1 MIANNADYSRL
12 ITILLGEMSMRS
24 RVIFTYALPFLL
36 ILPLSMS
43 TAAGEICR
51 NILVDGFYNKYSRID
66 PRARDR
72 VMYAE
77 LCSLDFEQAR
87 NAIKRARQSGDDGSL
102 GLSYGLF
109 NLDDLGPGGSANGG
123 KGGKGTSNL
132 PLTEDRFRQWKAG
145 YCSKVSE
152 PDSSQA
158 AEFFMQKAAM
168 ENADSG
174 KTVEGWAACMR
185 KREGLVCDASPQAKS
200 GEDATLNINWT
211 GPASGQSQAQPEVGY
226 SFLTRGAVS
235 KFDGAP
241 PKRILPDSY
250 KLKAGAMQIPIT
262 RPADT
267 PVFANLKVN
276 YGKTEQ
282 SCKVFIPG
290 DRDFMLSE
298 PFVNRMKLRYPG

>member
-1 MIANNADYSRL
+1 
-12 ITILLGEMSMRS
+12 MRS
-24 RVIFTYALPFLL
+24 RVIFTYALSLL
-36 ILPLSMS
+36 FILPLSAN
-43 TAAGEICR
+43 TVAAEICR
-51 NILVDGFYNKYSRID
+51 NILVDGFFNKYSALN
-66 PRARDR
+66 PRVRDR
-72 VMYAE
+72 AMYAE

-87 NAIKRARQSGDDGSL
+87 NAITRARQSGDDGSL

-123 KGGKGTSNL
+123 KGEKGEKGTSNL

-168 ENADSG
+168 ENASSG

-185 KREGLVCDASPQAKS
+185 KREGLVCDASPQAKN

-211 GPASGQSQAQPEVGY
+211 AGQLRPSQAQPEVEY

-241 PKRILPDSY
+241 PKRILPDRY
-250 KLKAGAMQIPIT
+250 KLKSGATQIPIT
-262 RPADT
+262 RPADI

-282 SCKVFIPG
+282 SCKVFVPG
-290 DRDFMLSE
+290 DRDFTLSE

>member
-1 MIANNADYSRL
+1 
-12 ITILLGEMSMRS
+12 MSMRN
-24 RVIFTYALPFLL
+24 RIIFIYALPLLL
-36 ILPLSMS
+36 ILPPSIS

-51 NILVDGFYNKYSRID
+51 NILLDGFYNKYSRID
-66 PRARDR
+66 PRVRDR

-77 LCSLDFEQAR
+77 LCSLDFEQAH
-87 NAIKRARQSGDDGSL
+87 NAVKRARQSGDDGSL

-123 KGGKGTSNL
+123 KGEKGTSNL

-168 ENADSG
+168 ENPDSG
-174 KTVEGWAACMR
+174 KVVEGWGACVR
-185 KREGLVCDASPQAKS
+185 KREGLVCSASPQAKS

-211 GPASGQSQAQPEVGY
+211 GRASAQSQAQPEVEY

-235 KFDGAP
+235 KFEGAP
-241 PKRILPDSY
+241 PKRILPEGY
-250 KLKAGAMQIPIT
+250 KLKAGATQVPIT
-262 RPADT
+262 RPADA
-267 PVFANLKVN
+267 PVFASLKVN

>member
-51 NILVDGFYNKYSRID
+51 NILMDGFYNKYSRID
-66 PRARDR
+66 PRVRDR

-123 KGGKGTSNL
+123 KGGKGT
-132 PLTEDRFRQWKAG
+132 
-145 YCSKVSE
+145 
-152 PDSSQA
+152 
-158 AEFFMQKAAM
+158 
-168 ENADSG
+168 
-174 KTVEGWAACMR
+174 
-185 KREGLVCDASPQAKS
+185 
-200 GEDATLNINWT
+200 
-211 GPASGQSQAQPEVGY
+211 
-226 SFLTRGAVS
+226 
-235 KFDGAP
+235 
-241 PKRILPDSY
+241 
-250 KLKAGAMQIPIT
+250 
-262 RPADT
+262 
-267 PVFANLKVN
+267 
-276 YGKTEQ
+276 
-282 SCKVFIPG
+282 
-290 DRDFMLSE
+290 
-298 PFVNRMKLRYPG
+298 